1 MSRRLKKI
9 TLVLIL
15 SVFLFVLSGCDLI
28 NNLINN
34 ISGNNNTQPPVEE
47 VIELAKVTFDYN
59 LEDYENFSISIKK
72 GERIYEPIE
81 PIISGYIFRGW
92 YLNSTPYNF
101 QNVINNDTT
110 IVASWEIGDPNPP
123 LEENVLVTY
132 NYNMPGINLA
142 VIKVNKGSKTIEPL
156 APERINYRFL
166 GWYLNNELFDFDTN
180 LNDSITLKAEW
191 VEEIIEPVVPD
202 VSVSFDFDNGT
213 SPISIKIES
222 GTKVIEPKS
231 PTKEGYT
238 FVGWFKNI
246 LDTVPYNFQAHL
258 TTDLSL
264 IAKYEESGLEPPDP
278 DPVIEDVLIQ
288 FNYNVTNVDD
298 AQIMIVKGTKVL
310 EPKVILNEGYTFVGW
325 FKNITDT
332 EPYNFDEPVN
342 NDLGLIAKWIV
353 AEPPAPIIET
363 VVVTFNHNVP
373 NIENEQVT
381 IEKGTKVIELR
392 ATERAGYTFV
402 GWFKNIE
409 DTIPY
414 NFNDLVNNDLGL
426 IAKWEVEEPDPLEP
440 TETVVVTF
448 NYNVPNV
455 NPEQVSIEKGTKVL
469 EPKIIEHEGY
479 TFVGWFKNI
488 LDTIP
493 YNFNAPVNSDLSLEA
508 KWDSVPYTPTYVDVT
523 FIDQDEDNN
532 IIIDVVVVEKGDTM
546 TAPTPPER
554 SYYDFVGWVEDGST
568 TIFNFLNP
576 INREYIFVAKW
587 QLKSGTVRVS
597 FMEKIGDTEPIESN
611 LIALGSCATP
621 PTLPE
626 DPNNYFVGWTDINGV
641 FFDFSTPIF
650 ELTILYAKYYPNYI
664 DSINNISKNIMRGN
678 VKIYK
683 SLYNSLSPLATPII
697 NTIGS
702 GSIVKKV
709 GDDYYILTNSHV
721 ISKWYKVDEENYAEA
736 PYAKY
741 EIEDYMGTKYTGTV
755 VIDGQ
760 DGISGVDHD
769 LAIIKFNLP
778 ENPDNNNLNIIPIS
792 NAFDEDTTQVLT
804 AVGNPARQL
813 NTITYGNFLNRGI
826 SSVKTVDGTTK
837 EYSRFMISTPG
848 AGGSS
853 GSMVVDQNFEIVCVI
868 FAGGAGVG
876 FLESTY
882 MLAVPLEYVHMIM
895 DELAAITGT
904 GYLPDLPFVGEFLW
918 A

>member
-81 PIISGYIFRGW
+81 LIISGYIFRGW

-342 NDLGLIAKWIV
+342 NDLGLIAKW
-353 AEPPAPIIET
+353 
-363 VVVTFNHNVP
+363 
-373 NIENEQVT
+373 
-381 IEKGTKVIELR
+381 
-392 ATERAGYTFV
+392 
-402 GWFKNIE
+402 
-409 DTIPY
+409 
-414 NFNDLVNNDLGL
+414 
-426 IAKWEVEEPDPLEP
+426 EVEEPDPLEP

-455 NPEQVSIEKGTKVL
+455 NPEQASIEKGTKVL

-683 SLYNSLSPLATPII
+683 SLYNSLSPSATPII

-760 DGISGVDHD
+760 DGISGFDHD

-804 AVGNPARQL
+804 AVGNPAGQL

-882 MLAVPLEYVHMIM
+882 MLAVPLEYIHMIM

>member
-1 MSRRLKKI
+1 M
-9 TLVLIL
+9 
-15 SVFLFVLSGCDLI
+15 LSGCDLI

-191 VEEIIEPVVPD
+191 VEEIIEPVVHD
-202 VSVSFDFDNGT
+202 VSVLFYFDNGT

-342 NDLGLIAKWIV
+342 NDLGLIAKW
-353 AEPPAPIIET
+353 
-363 VVVTFNHNVP
+363 
-373 NIENEQVT
+373 
-381 IEKGTKVIELR
+381 
-392 ATERAGYTFV
+392 
-402 GWFKNIE
+402 
-409 DTIPY
+409 
-414 NFNDLVNNDLGL
+414 
-426 IAKWEVEEPDPLEP
+426 EVEEPDPLEP

-479 TFVGWFKNI
+479 TFVGWFKNS

-493 YNFNAPVNSDLSLEA
+493 YNFNASVNSDLSLEA

-554 SYYDFVGWVEDGST
+554 SYYDFVGWVESRT

-597 FMEKIGDTEPIESN
+597 FMEKIGDTEPIKSN
-611 LIALGSCATP
+611 SIALGSCATP

-626 DPNNYFVGWTDINGV
+626 ELIITLLVGLI
-641 FFDFSTPIF
+641 
-650 ELTILYAKYYPNYI
+650 
-664 DSINNISKNIMRGN
+664 
-678 VKIYK
+678 
-683 SLYNSLSPLATPII
+683 
-697 NTIGS
+697 
-702 GSIVKKV
+702 
-709 GDDYYILTNSHV
+709 
-721 ISKWYKVDEENYAEA
+721 
-736 PYAKY
+736 
-741 EIEDYMGTKYTGTV
+741 
-755 VIDGQ
+755 
-760 DGISGVDHD
+760 
-769 LAIIKFNLP
+769 
-778 ENPDNNNLNIIPIS
+778 
-792 NAFDEDTTQVLT
+792 
-804 AVGNPARQL
+804 
-813 NTITYGNFLNRGI
+813 
-826 SSVKTVDGTTK
+826 
-837 EYSRFMISTPG
+837 
-848 AGGSS
+848 
-853 GSMVVDQNFEIVCVI
+853 
-868 FAGGAGVG
+868 
-876 FLESTY
+876 
-882 MLAVPLEYVHMIM
+882 
-895 DELAAITGT
+895 
-904 GYLPDLPFVGEFLW
+904 
-918 A
+918 

>member
-81 PIISGYIFRGW
+81 LIISGYIFRGW

-363 VVVTFNHNVP
+363 VVVTFN
-373 NIENEQVT
+373 
-381 IEKGTKVIELR
+381 
-392 ATERAGYTFV
+392 
-402 GWFKNIE
+402 
-409 DTIPY
+409 
-414 NFNDLVNNDLGL
+414 
-426 IAKWEVEEPDPLEP
+426 
-440 TETVVVTF
+440 
-448 NYNVPNV
+448 YNVPNV

-488 LDTIP
+488 LDTTP
-493 YNFNAPVNSDLSLEA
+493 YNFNAPVNSDLSLAA

-532 IIIDVVVVEKGDTM
+532 IIIDVVEVEKGDTM

-760 DGISGVDHD
+760 DGISGFDHD

-804 AVGNPARQL
+804 AVGNPAGQL

-826 SSVKTVDGTTK
+826 SSVKSVDGTTK

-882 MLAVPLEYVHMIM
+882 MLAVPLEYIHMIM